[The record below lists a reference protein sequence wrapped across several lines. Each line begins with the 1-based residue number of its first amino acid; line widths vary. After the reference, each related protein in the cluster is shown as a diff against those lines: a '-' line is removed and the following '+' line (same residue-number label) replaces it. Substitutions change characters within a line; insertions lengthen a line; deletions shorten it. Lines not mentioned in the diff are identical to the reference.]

1 MPILCFAKMMNVQ
14 FPSCPRRPPPPPP
27 PNDLSLNFSVTH
39 SLISVVSVHADKTNY
54 SFDRTQ
60 IFIFPKPQISFS
72 DILSFGT
79 FSILQDNYG
88 VIIWKL

>member
-1 MPILCFAKMMNVQ
+1 MEGILSVFKILCCAHFVFCKNDECAVSQLSPKT
-14 FPSCPRRPPPPPP
+14 PPPPPPP

-72 DILSFGT
+72 DIL
-79 FSILQDNYG
+79 
-88 VIIWKL
+88 